1 VYHVDLQFS
10 VDQRVY
16 WCRSTPSKLP
26 DEVNFTLI
34 FFHMEYV
41 RLLYVN

>member
-16 WCRSTPSKLP
+16 WCRSTPSNLP
-26 DEVNFTLI
+26 DEGNASL
-34 FFHMEYV
+34 
-41 RLLYVN
+41 

>member
-26 DEVNFTLI
+26 DVYAI
-34 FFHMEYV
+34 FFYC
-41 RLLYVN
+41 LWQI

>member
-26 DEVNFTLI
+26 DECVNKWWKKF
-34 FFHMEYV
+34 
-41 RLLYVN
+41 LY

>member
-26 DEVNFTLI
+26 DEWTTWGNSTGI
-34 FFHMEYV
+34 Y
-41 RLLYVN
+41 NIN

>member
-26 DEVNFTLI
+26 DV
-34 FFHMEYV
+34 
-41 RLLYVN
+41 